1 MDVWTA
7 IKLRSAG
14 LKNAYLGAFG
24 EAKHVDY
31 AGHAGLGRMN
41 RIHLIM
47 KLRCRASKVVNFITS
62 TKRGKVTLCRRSSS
76 RSFALIRS
84 LFAEKNF
91 KDYPKLRTRA
101 KRCGA
106 DIFFLDEAGVR
117 SDSAL
122 QRTWGAK
129 GETPVV
135 QTSGQRQGINA
146 ISAVNPQGAFWY
158 NVYSGRMIAELF
170 VTFLCDFM
178 RRRRRPVFLVVDCHP
193 THRAKIVS
201 AYIQSLKGKL
211 ELHFLRGYAPD
222 LNPDGEGSRD
232 ERGGAVCY
240 SAGPDFV
247 G

>member
-101 KRCGA
+101 KRCCA

-135 QTSGQRQGINA
+135 QTSGQRQGDLGGQ
-146 ISAVNPQGAFWY
+146 SARRVLVQRLLRSNDCGAFRH
-158 NVYSGRMIAELF
+158 V
-170 VTFLCDFM
+170 
-178 RRRRRPVFLVVDCHP
+178 PVRLHAPPP
-193 THRAKIVS
+193 TAGI
-201 AYIQSLKGKL
+201 
-211 ELHFLRGYAPD
+211 P
-222 LNPDGEGSRD
+222 
-232 ERGGAVCY
+232 RGGLPSDPPSQDRFSLHPIAQGQ
-240 SAGPDFV
+240 AGASFSSRLRARSEPRWRRFAR
-247 G
+247 

>member
-84 LFAEKNF
+84 LFAEKIF

-135 QTSGQRQGINA
+135 QTSGQRQGVNS
-146 ISAVNPQGAFWY
+146 ISAVNPQGTFWY
-158 NVYSGRMIAELF
+158 NVYSCAAADGRYSSWWIAI
-170 VTFLCDFM
+170 
-178 RRRRRPVFLVVDCHP
+178 RPTEPRSFQP
-193 THRAKIVS
+193 TSNRSRASWSFIFF
-201 AYIQSLKGKL
+201 AATRPI
-211 ELHFLRGYAPD
+211 
-222 LNPDGEGSRD
+222 
-232 ERGGAVCY
+232 
-240 SAGPDFV
+240 
-247 G
+247 

>member
-1 MDVWTA
+1 
-7 IKLRSAG
+7 
-14 LKNAYLGAFG
+14 
-24 EAKHVDY
+24 
-31 AGHAGLGRMN
+31 
-41 RIHLIM
+41 
-47 KLRCRASKVVNFITS
+47 
-62 TKRGKVTLCRRSSS
+62 
-76 RSFALIRS
+76 
-84 LFAEKNF
+84 
-91 KDYPKLRTRA
+91 
-101 KRCGA
+101 
-106 DIFFLDEAGVR
+106 
-117 SDSAL
+117 
-122 QRTWGAK
+122 
-129 GETPVV
+129 
-135 QTSGQRQGINA
+135 
-146 ISAVNPQGAFWY
+146 
-158 NVYSGRMIAELF
+158 MIAELF